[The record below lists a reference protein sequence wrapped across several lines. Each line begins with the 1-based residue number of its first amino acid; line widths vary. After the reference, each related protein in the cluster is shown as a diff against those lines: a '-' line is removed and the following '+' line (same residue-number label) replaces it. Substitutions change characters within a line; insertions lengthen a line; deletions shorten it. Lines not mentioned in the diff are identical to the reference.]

1 MSPAEFTHSALLH
14 RAPEEYVSTVSGFV
28 RSESGACRGADGRT
42 AVTTTAL
49 EDSTVSPLS
58 GALWVVDGAMLR
70 MGPQAS
76 SPLTSDSWRRP

>member
-1 MSPAEFTHSALLH
+1 M
-14 RAPEEYVSTVSGFV
+14 
-28 RSESGACRGADGRT
+28 
-42 AVTTTAL
+42 TTTAS

-76 SPLTSDSWRRP
+76 SHLPSDSWRRA